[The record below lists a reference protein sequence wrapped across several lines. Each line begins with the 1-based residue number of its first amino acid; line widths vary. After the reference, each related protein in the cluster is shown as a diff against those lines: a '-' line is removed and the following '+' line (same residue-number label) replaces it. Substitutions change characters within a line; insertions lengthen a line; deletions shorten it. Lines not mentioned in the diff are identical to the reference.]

1 MMARIRFVIFLRLL
15 AIRLQETNTTLNQ
28 ASGTNRRLKLVLK
41 LLVTGICAWY
51 ISGKIDWSLTAQWL
65 RQANGWYLF
74 PAVILFVLSKGVSSI
89 RLNIYFRN
97 IDLHLP
103 AGDNLRLYWLGMF
116 YNLFLPG
123 AISGDIYKVILLT
136 RNYNKP
142 YKKTATAVILD
153 RFSGLLGLGLL
164 LGILSLFLQLPYALN
179 YLIPWLAVLLVPALY
194 FVLRQFFP
202 DFIPGFYST
211 LLLGMVVQ
219 ILQVLAVCMI
229 LLSLG
234 ITAPVTAYLF
244 LFLVSSA
251 LSVLPF
257 TIGGLGIRELV
268 FLEGADLFQLSAEK
282 AILISL
288 AFYGITLISSLAG
301 GIWMFRRPIKE
312 KGLSDEPLIS

>member
-1 MMARIRFVIFLRLL
+1 MVRIRFIIFLRLL
-15 AIRLQETNTTLNQ
+15 AIRLNEPSKTMEP
-28 ASGTNRRLKLVLK
+28 ASGSNRRLKLVLK
-41 LLVTGICAWY
+41 LLVTGVCAWY
-51 ISGKIDWSLTAQWL
+51 ITGKIDWPQAARLL
-65 RQANGWYLF
+65 RQANGWHLL
-74 PAVILFVLSKGVSSI
+74 PAVSLFVLSKWVSAI

-97 IDLHLP
+97 IELHLS

-179 YLIPWLAVLLVPALY
+179 YLIPWLAILLVPAFY
-194 FVLRQFFP
+194 FVLRKFFP
-202 DFIPGFYST
+202 DFIPGFYNT
-211 LLLGMVVQ
+211 LILGLAVQ
-219 ILQVLAVCMI
+219 LLQVLAVYMI
-229 LLSLG
+229 MLSLG

-251 LSVLPF
+251 VSVLPF

-268 FLEGADLFQLSAEK
+268 FLEGAGFFQLSAEK
-282 AILISL
+282 AVLISL
-288 AFYGITLISSLAG
+288 AFYGINLISSLAG
-301 GIWMFRRPIKE
+301 GIWVFRNPLNE